1 MPESQ
6 KNTLVLV
13 DGSSYLFRAY
23 HALPELNNAKG
34 IPTGAAYGVIN
45 MLRSLVKEYNTS
57 HIAVVFDAKGKT
69 TRHEIY
75 PDYKANRP
83 EMPEDLRVQI
93 EPLHNMIR
101 ALGLPLIIQP
111 GIEADDLIGTLAERG
126 EQAGLHVIISTGD
139 KDMAQL
145 VTPKVSLVNTMSQ
158 TEMDEAGVEAK
169 FGVKPDQIIDYLAL
183 MGDTVDNIPGVP
195 KVGPKT
201 AAKWLAQYDSL
212 DNIMQHADEFKGK
225 VGQYLRD
232 SLEFL
237 PLAKQLVTIDCD
249 IEMSVKIDDCVRHP
263 IDTEQLRHL
272 FAEFE
277 FKRWLKELDST
288 DANVIPAEQA
298 TEQLTEQQN
307 LSIDTILSQQQFED
321 CLEKCKAATVLAL
334 DTETTSINP
343 MQADLVGL
351 SLAWGVDHA
360 VYIPLAHDYLGA
372 PQQLDKKTVLTALQ
386 PILENKKIKIIGQN
400 LKYDIKV
407 LRRAGCDLNCQ
418 WVDTMLQSYV
428 LDPAANRHDLDTLA
442 EKYLGHKTI
451 HFEDI
456 AGKGK
461 KQLTFNQISLEQA
474 APYAGEDAAIAL
486 QLYHHFHVELEKD
499 KELLAVLNDLEMP
512 LMPILAEMEYT
523 GVLID
528 AAVLHKQSQA
538 LAKTI
543 QKFTDEIFSMAGEE
557 FNIDSPKQLLTIL
570 YEKLQLPILKKT
582 PKGQPS
588 TAEPVLTELSHDYP
602 LPKAIL
608 SYRSLVKLK
617 STYTDKLPLEI
628 NPDTGRVHTSYRQ
641 AATSTG
647 RLASNN
653 PNLQNIPVRSEE
665 GRAIRKAFIAP
676 KGFQV
681 MSADYSQI
689 ELRIMA
695 HLSADK
701 GLTTAFNEGLDVHK
715 ATAAEVFG
723 VPLDKVTADQRRSA
737 KAINFGL
744 IYGMSAFGL
753 GKQLG
758 IDRNSAQEYMD
769 TYFARYPGVHEYMA
783 EARHQ
788 ARKQGYVSTLYGR
801 KLQVPEIN
809 SSNKMRQ
816 NAAERAAINAP
827 MQGTAADIIK
837 RAMIAVDQWLH
848 EHCPQANMIMQVHD
862 ELVFELPEQQ
872 AAACMAGI
880 KACMENAA
888 QLHVPLIVDM
898 GLGNNWEE
906 AH

>member
-1 MPESQ
+1 MAQSQ
-6 KNTLVLV
+6 DNTLVLV

-23 HALPELNNAKG
+23 HALPELNNSKG
-34 IPTGAAYGVIN
+34 MPTGAAYGVIN

-83 EMPEDLRVQI
+83 EMPEELRVQI
-93 EPLHNMIR
+93 EPLHDMIR

-126 EQAGLHVIISTGD
+126 AQAGLHVIISTGD

-145 VTPKVSLVNTMSQ
+145 VTPKISLVNTMSR

-212 DNIMQHADEFKGK
+212 DNIMQHAGEFKGK
-225 VGQYLRD
+225 VGEYLRD

-237 PLAKQLVTIDCD
+237 PLAKQLVTIDCALD
-249 IEMSVKIDDCVRHP
+249 IAVKIDDCVRQP

-272 FAEFE
+272 FAELE
-277 FKRWLKELDST
+277 FKRWLKDLDAT
-288 DANVIPAEQA
+288 DANVIPVEK
-298 TEQLTEQQN
+298 TENTFSLA
-307 LSIDTILSQQQFED
+307 IDTILSEQQFED
-321 CLEKCKAATVLAL
+321 CLKQCEAADVLAL
-334 DTETTSINP
+334 DTETTALNP
-343 MQADLVGL
+343 MMAQLVGI
-351 SLAWGVDHA
+351 SLAWDTEHA

-372 PQQLDKKTVLTALQ
+372 PQQLDKSTTLQRLSKVLSVK
-386 PILENKKIKIIGQN
+386 NKKIIGQN

-407 LRRAGCDLNCQ
+407 LRRAGCDLDCQ

-442 EKYLGHKTI
+442 EKYLDYKTI

-461 KQLTFNQISLEQA
+461 KQLTFNQVSLEQA

-486 QLYHHFHVELEKD
+486 RLYHHFNAELTKD
-499 KELLAVLNDLEMP
+499 EQLLAVLNDLEMP
-512 LMPILAEMEYT
+512 LMPILAQMEYT

-543 QKFTDEIFSMAGEE
+543 QKLTDEIFSMAGEE
-557 FNIDSPKQLLTIL
+557 FNIDSPKQLLAIL
-570 YEKLQLPILKKT
+570 YEKLKLPILKKT

-608 SYRSLVKLK
+608 AYRSLVKLK

-665 GRAIRKAFIAP
+665 GRAIRQAFIASP
-676 KGFQV
+676 DFQV

-695 HLSADK
+695 HLSEDK

-723 VPLDKVTADQRRSA
+723 VPLDEVTADQRRSA

-753 GKQLG
+753 AKQLG

-769 TYFARYPGVHEYMA
+769 TYFARYPGVHAYME
-783 EARHQ
+783 EARSL
-788 ARKQGYVSTLYGR
+788 ARKQGYVSTLFGR

-848 EHCPQANMIMQVHD
+848 QHCPKAKMIMQVHD
-862 ELVFELPEQQ
+862 ELVFELPEGE

-880 KACMENAA
+880 KACMESAA
-888 QLHVPLIVDM
+888 DLHVPLIVDM
-898 GLGNNWEE
+898 GLGNNWQE

>member
-1 MPESQ
+1 MLVAQSID
-6 KNTLVLV
+6 KTLVLV

-23 HALPELNNAKG
+23 HAMPELTNSKG

-57 HIAVVFDAKGKT
+57 HIAVVFDSKGKT
-69 TRHEIY
+69 TRHELY

-93 EPLHNMIR
+93 EPLHDMIK
-101 ALGLPLIIQP
+101 ALGLPLVIQP
-111 GIEADDLIGTLAERG
+111 GIEADDLIGTLAKRG
-126 EQAGLHVIISTGD
+126 EDAGLDVIISTGD

-145 VTPKVSLVNTMSQ
+145 VTSKISLVNTMSQ
-158 TEMDEAGVEAK
+158 SSMDEAGVVAK
-169 FGVKPDQIIDYLAL
+169 FGVKPNQIIDYLAL

-201 AAKWLAQYDSL
+201 AAKWLNQYQSL

-225 VGQYLRD
+225 VGEYLRD
-232 SLEFL
+232 SLDFL
-237 PLAKQLVTIDCD
+237 PLSKQLTTIDCD
-249 IEMSVKIDDCVRHP
+249 LDLDVKLDDCTRQP
-263 IDTEQLRHL
+263 MDTEQLQQL
-272 FAEFE
+272 FAELE
-277 FKRWLKELDST
+277 FKRWLKELD
-288 DANVIPAEQA
+288 N
-298 TEQLTEQQN
+298 TEKTTIKKDVSVETVLTQE
-307 LSIDTILSQQQFED
+307 QFEQ
-321 CLEKCKAATVLAL
+321 CIAHCEKADAIAL
-334 DTETTSINP
+334 DTETTSIHP
-343 MQADLVGL
+343 MQADLVGV
-351 SLAWGVDHA
+351 SLAWDADHA

-372 PQQLDKKTVLTALQ
+372 PAQLDKQYVLSALAK
-386 PILENKKIKIIGQN
+386 LLVGHKVVGQN

-407 LRRAGCDLNCQ
+407 LRRAGLDLDCD
-418 WVDTMLQSYV
+418 WADTMLQSYV
-428 LDPAANRHDLDTLA
+428 LDPVAARHDLDTLA
-442 EKYLGHKTI
+442 EKYLAYKTI

-461 KQLTFNQISLEQA
+461 KQLTFNQITLEQA
-474 APYAGEDAAIAL
+474 APYAGEDAVIAL
-486 QLYHHFHVELEKD
+486 RLYQHFNADLGAD
-499 KELLAVLNDLEMP
+499 QALLKVFDDIESP
-512 LMPILAEMEYT
+512 LMPILANMEYT

-528 AAVLHKQSQA
+528 AQELHRQSEA
-538 LAKTI
+538 LGKKI
-543 QKFTDEIFSMAGEE
+543 QKLTDEIFAMAGEE
-557 FNIDSPKQLLTIL
+557 FNIDSPKQLITIL
-570 YEKLQLPILKKT
+570 YDKLELPVLKKT

-588 TAEPVLTELSHDYP
+588 TAEPVLTELAHDYP
-602 LPKAIL
+602 LPKLIL
-608 SYRSLVKLK
+608 SYRSYVKLK

-653 PNLQNIPVRSEE
+653 PNLQNIPVRTEE

-676 KGFQV
+676 NGFQV

-695 HLSADK
+695 HLSGDK
-701 GLTTAFNEGLDVHK
+701 GLTDAFNNGLDVHK

-723 VPLDKVTADQRRSA
+723 VPLDEVTSDQRRSA

-753 GKQLG
+753 AKQLD
-758 IDRNSAQEYMD
+758 IDRGSAQHYMD
-769 TYFARYPGVHEYMA
+769 TYFARYPGVHAYM
-783 EARHQ
+783 EKARET
-788 ARKQGYVSTLYGR
+788 ARKQGYVETLFGR
-801 KLQVPEIN
+801 KLMVPEIN

-827 MQGTAADIIK
+827 MQGTAADVIK
-837 RAMIAVDQWLH
+837 LAMIRVNDWLTKYH
-848 EHCPQANMIMQVHD
+848 PDVRMIMQVHD
-862 ELVFELPEQQ
+862 ELVFELPKQK
-872 AAACMAGI
+872 AAECMAGI
-880 KACMENAA
+880 KACMESAA
-888 QLHVPLIVDM
+888 ALDVPLIVDM
-898 GLGNNWEE
+898 GLGSNWEQ